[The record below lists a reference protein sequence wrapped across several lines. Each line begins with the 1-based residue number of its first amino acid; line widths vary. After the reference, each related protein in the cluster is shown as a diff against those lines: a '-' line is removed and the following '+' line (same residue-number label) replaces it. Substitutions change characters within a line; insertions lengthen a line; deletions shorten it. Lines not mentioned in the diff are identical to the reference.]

1 MSITTAGLA
10 IISGLSTI
18 IFLWFRLRPERETPT
33 QPQCTP
39 SRKPITQRTN
49 YAGRKYRWQGLE
61 RSLQEKVEK
70 DAILIG
76 NDED

>member
-1 MSITTAGLA
+1 MTETTAGLA
-10 IISGLSTI
+10 IISVLSTI
-18 IFLWFRLRPERETPT
+18 VILWFRLRPEREAPP

-49 YAGRKYRWQGLE
+49 YASRKYRWQGLE

-70 DAILIG
+70 DA
-76 NDED
+76 